1 MSKVVRIY
9 RHGGPEELRFE
20 DLAVGEPGPAQVRL
34 KIEAIGLNRSE
45 AAFRAGEYP
54 VTPKFPTLIGY
65 EGVGL
70 IEAQG
75 RMCKALPS
83 ASASVCCRTSVS
95 ASTESM
101 ASAPLSRRAAY

>member
-1 MSKVVRIY
+1 MTKVVRIY

-20 DLAVGEPGPAQVRL
+20 DLDIGEPGVAEVRL

-65 EGVGL
+65 EGVG
-70 IEAQG
+70 IVEALG
-75 RMCKALPS
+75 AVWRGSGS
-83 ASASVCCRTSVS
+83 ANVSVCCPTSASVSTVS
-95 ASTESM
+95 T
-101 ASAPLSRRAAY
+101 ASAPLSRRAAC